1 MKRHHAQRGDRAQLI
16 ESLRSR
22 AQLSRERQK
31 RRLGRVD
38 HDVGLAE
45 LNLYQAA
52 GSACAFHW
60 NEVEVRQGA
69 AVFADESELVERPA
83 AADQEP
89 HDGLSVGTGRGGRRQ
104 GSPEGALEEDD
115 AEQAGYE
122 QKGRGFI
129 C

>member
-1 MKRHHAQRGDRAQLI
+1 MRIIVDANESRTGLDRL
-16 ESLRSR
+16 
-22 AQLSRERQK
+22 
-31 RRLGRVD
+31 
-38 HDVGLAE
+38 LART
-45 LNLYQAA
+45 
-52 GSACAFHW
+52 W